1 LNYKK
6 GDVLA
11 TVPTPAAKLANE
23 LNSSGRTGMANTLST
38 PNPND
43 SSGASENSSAHHS
56 SSVNPPH
63 GLKVAA
69 RPTRNPGDP
78 PKSESVRHR
87 LINYQPSGRSRL
99 NRLMG
104 IKIAATGSFVP
115 ERVVP
120 NEELAALGCDS
131 DWIVQRTGIK
141 QRHHAN
147 PDVATSDLA
156 IAAAQDCLARANL
169 NASEVDLIL
178 VATITPDQLTPS
190 TACLVQDK
198 LGCVC
203 PAMDVNAACAGF
215 MYALITAAQFVK
227 AGTAR
232 NALVIG
238 AEVMS
243 RTVNPAD
250 IKTYPLFGDGAGA
263 VLVQPSD
270 DPQQGFASYT
280 LGAEGVGATALCIP
294 GGGSREP
301 LSAEGLNAGRQF
313 LAMDGRTVFKWAVR
327 VIEDSTIDVLG
338 FAGWKPSDLQCVILH
353 QANLRII
360 DSAVED
366 FEFERDRLL
375 INVDR
380 YGNTSAASIPL
391 ALDEAV
397 KTGRV
402 QRGDKLLL
410 SGFGSGLAWGTAAV
424 CW

>member
-1 LNYKK
+1 
-6 GDVLA
+6 LA
-11 TVPTPAAKLANE
+11 TVPTSEAPVSNE
-23 LNSSGRTGMANTLST
+23 PNSSGRTGMVNPLSST
-38 PNPND
+38 SPNEATGNSAQG
-43 SSGASENSSAHHS
+43 SSV
-56 SSVNPPH
+56 VNPPH

-69 RPTRNPGDP
+69 KPTRNPGDP
-78 PKSESVRHR
+78 PKSESVRQR
-87 LINYQPSGRSRL
+87 LKNYQPSGRSRL
-99 NRLMG
+99 TKLTG

-115 ERVVP
+115 ERIVP
-120 NEELAALGCDS
+120 NEELADLGCDS

-141 QRHHAN
+141 ERRYAAA
-147 PDVATSDLA
+147 DVATSDLA
-156 IAAAQDCLARANL
+156 IAAAKDCLARAGV
-169 NASEVDLIL
+169 STSDVDLIV

-190 TACLVQDK
+190 TACLVQNS

-215 MYALITAAQFVK
+215 MYALVTAAQFVK
-227 AGTAR
+227 CGTAR

-250 IKTYPLFGDGAGA
+250 IKTFPLFGDGAGA
-263 VLVQPSD
+263 VLLQPGD
-270 DPQQGFASYT
+270 HAEQGFAAYT
-280 LGAEGVGATALCIP
+280 LGAEGVGASALCIP

-301 LSAEGLNAGRQF
+301 LSAESLNTGRQY
-313 LAMDGRTVFKWAVR
+313 LTMDGRTVFKWAVR

-397 KTGRV
+397 KEGRI

>member
-1 LNYKK
+1 
-6 GDVLA
+6 
-11 TVPTPAAKLANE
+11 
-23 LNSSGRTGMANTLST
+23 
-38 PNPND
+38 
-43 SSGASENSSAHHS
+43 
-56 SSVNPPH
+56 
-63 GLKVAA
+63 
-69 RPTRNPGDP
+69 
-78 PKSESVRHR
+78 
-87 LINYQPSGRSRL
+87 
-99 NRLMG
+99 
-104 IKIAATGSFVP
+104 
-115 ERVVP
+115 
-120 NEELAALGCDS
+120 
-131 DWIVQRTGIK
+131 
-141 QRHHAN
+141 
-147 PDVATSDLA
+147 
-156 IAAAQDCLARANL
+156 
-169 NASEVDLIL
+169 
-178 VATITPDQLTPS
+178 
-190 TACLVQDK
+190 
-198 LGCVC
+198 
-203 PAMDVNAACAGF
+203 
-215 MYALITAAQFVK
+215 VK
-227 AGTAR
+227 CGTAR

-250 IKTYPLFGDGAGA
+250 IKTFPLFGDGAGA
-263 VLVQPSD
+263 VLLQPGD
-270 DPQQGFASYT
+270 HAEQGFAAYT
-280 LGAEGVGATALCIP
+280 LGAEGVGASALCIP

-301 LSAEGLNAGRQF
+301 LSAESLNTGRQY

-380 YGNTSAASIPL
+380 FGNTSAASIPL

-397 KTGRV
+397 KEGRI